1 MWLTMYGL
9 LLDVHWYHPSVWH
22 GCWDMSI
29 LSYVVAVN
37 NSQWWM
43 VNERTRWWCWNL
55 SLCYCA
61 IGQTIKVFSCLSWN
75 LNAVV
80 IWRENQVWIHN
91 TSDVFVITSTK
102 QVMMSALFF
111 LFLTFDLNTYISV
124 TSYIVCRL
132 CVFPE
137 AMAQASTRSVPLDF
151 AACLSSPDPRFS
163 PYLQTLTT
171 IEWTFVC
178 CFTHF
183 KGQLFTWL
191 FST

>member
-1 MWLTMYGL
+1 
-9 LLDVHWYHPSVWH
+9 
-22 GCWDMSI
+22 
-29 LSYVVAVN
+29 
-37 NSQWWM
+37 M

-111 LFLTFDLNTYISV
+111 PVSDVWSKYIHFCDTV
-124 TSYIVCRL
+124 YCLQIVCVSGGYGPGLHQKCAPGLRCMSSIPRPPFFTIPANPDYYWMNICML
-132 CVFPE
+132 LHTFQRPTFYLAILNIILFQCYKSCQHTFP
-137 AMAQASTRSVPLDF
+137 F
-151 AACLSSPDPRFS
+151 
-163 PYLQTLTT
+163 
-171 IEWTFVC
+171 
-178 CFTHF
+178 
-183 KGQLFTWL
+183 
-191 FST
+191 

>member
-1 MWLTMYGL
+1 
-9 LLDVHWYHPSVWH
+9 
-22 GCWDMSI
+22 
-29 LSYVVAVN
+29 
-37 NSQWWM
+37 M

-132 CVFPE
+132 CAYTCVCIAGF
-137 AMAQASTRSVPLDF
+137 RRL
-151 AACLSSPDPRFS
+151 SPDLHQKCAPGLHCVFSIPRPPVFTIPANPDYYWMNICITKANFLPGYSEHNPILMLQFMPTYFS
-163 PYLQTLTT
+163 VLIY
-171 IEWTFVC
+171 
-178 CFTHF
+178 
-183 KGQLFTWL
+183 
-191 FST
+191 